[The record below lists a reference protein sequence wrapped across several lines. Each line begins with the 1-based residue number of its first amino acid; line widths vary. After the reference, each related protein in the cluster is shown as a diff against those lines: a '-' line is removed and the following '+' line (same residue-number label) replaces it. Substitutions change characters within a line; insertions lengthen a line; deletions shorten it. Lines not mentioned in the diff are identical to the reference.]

1 MANTIE
7 YIFSLQDKISAKVG
21 NITVTSDRMLGKF
34 ADLEKKTNSVTKTF
48 NETGRSLGSLREKI
62 ALLQAEREWI
72 PAENIEGIRAY
83 NREMKA
89 LNKEVTKLESL
100 NGGKF
105 KKWGQEAAAAM
116 PGANLISNPLV
127 AGAAAVGFAG
137 KSAMNFDEGMA
148 KVNITAQL
156 DEKGLDDLRTRLKQV
171 VKDNKADI
179 DIAPVGLEKIISQV
193 GDVDLSMQILDASLK
208 GSKAGFTELDTV
220 SGALAQSLSIIGKE
234 NTNAKEVLDT
244 FFAAKRVGAGEFNDF
259 ARYMPGLIAGATN
272 MGINFKE
279 VAGTFAYMTG
289 KGQSAERA
297 AVLMENAF
305 SVLGKADVRGKME
318 KAGINVFDDQGKMRG
333 MVDIFT
339 DMSGVLSGMTDEQK
353 SSILES
359 FGLTDKEAKN
369 AFAIMTSDLGKLQEA
384 MDATANSTGETEK
397 AMAFSENTIQK
408 ATEVWNQFKGIGNDL
423 GSAILPMI
431 EAGLSVASVVLSG
444 VCVALEAVNSL
455 FSWWFG
461 ELQTGNPLIW
471 GITAAVGALSAALLI
486 HHSRTYAV
494 WMLTKAKV
502 IWDGIQ
508 TAATWA
514 QTSAQWALNTA
525 FLACPLTWIV
535 LAIGAVVAA
544 VVACWNNFEGFR
556 QVVMGCWEVIKEFGR
571 VLISAIVDPF
581 KQVLKGLGSV
591 GDALVHLI
599 KGDFS
604 EAKEAAA
611 QGFKDIATGSAKMS
625 PIGIGVQVA
634 QNGKFGDAWEKG
646 KQKGTDS
653 WKTSQAEKNKP
664 NAVDALIPT
673 APTAV
678 TSAVIPPPIIPPP
691 VVPPPAG
698 SGKVAKATQVLD
710 LNDGSKE
717 SPKDYKE
724 SSGYTAV
731 TKKLAPVKLDLMPV
745 NDKLMASNGTAG
757 KVVDA
762 RDRFADAAKTDESKQ
777 EYTPEK
783 ENFLQDIML
792 NVRKIAAIG
801 AIPLAM
807 SGASPAPM
815 EAKIPNVS
823 LPETAAANIQVGQ
836 PNVLVPPMPA
846 ITVPEVSV
854 PGIDIPQI
862 PMPEMASIATPSPEV
877 YNVERSEMVTERTS
891 EFSKETVSESGKTI
905 QADRMFGQLVINIQ
919 NTDNKGIDQIRNE
932 VMKVF
937 NELLEA

>member
-7 YIFSLQDKISAKVG
+7 YIFSLQDKISAKIG

-48 NETGRSLGSLREKI
+48 NETGRSLGLLREKI

-105 KKWGQEAAAAM
+105 KKWGKEAFAAL

-156 DEKGLDDLRTRLKQV
+156 DEKGLTDLRTRLKQV

-193 GDVDLSMQILDASLK
+193 GDADLSMQILDASLK

-234 NTNAKEVLDT
+234 NTNAKEVLDV

-259 ARYMPGLIAGATN
+259 ARYMPGLIAGASN

-318 KAGINVFDDQGKMRG
+318 KAGINVFDGQGKMRG

-431 EAGLSVASVVLSG
+431 GAGLSVASVVLSG
-444 VCVALEAVNSL
+444 VCLVLETVNSL

-461 ELQTGNPLIW
+461 QLQTGNPLIW

-486 HHSRTYAV
+486 HHSRTHAV

-502 IWDGIQ
+502 VWDGIQ

-514 QTSAQWALNTA
+514 QTSAQWALNAA

-535 LAIGAVVAA
+535 LAIGAVVAI

-556 QVVMGCWEVIKEFGR
+556 KVVLGCWEVIKEFGR

-581 KQVLKGLGSV
+581 KQILKGLGSV

-604 EAKEAAA
+604 EAKAAAA
-611 QGFKDIATGSAKMS
+611 QGFKDIAEGSIKAS
-625 PIGIGVQVA
+625 PIGIGIQVA
-634 QNGKFGDAWEKG
+634 QNGQFGDAWEKG
-646 KQKGTDS
+646 KQKGSDN
-653 WKTSQAEKNKP
+653 WRASQEEKNKP
-664 NAVDALIPT
+664 NPVDALIPT
-673 APTAV
+673 APAV
-678 TSAVIPPPIIPPP
+678 ATSTLTFDELQKKLAKNQK
-691 VVPPPAG
+691 
-698 SGKVAKATQVLD
+698 GKGTGQAKQVLN
-710 LNDGSKE
+710 LNDSVQ
-717 SPKDYKE
+717 DYKE
-724 SSGYTAV
+724 SSDYTAV
-731 TKKLAPVKLDLMPV
+731 TKKIAPVKVDLMPV
-745 NDKLMASNGTAG
+745 NDKLMASNTPAS

-762 RDRFADAAKTDESKQ
+762 RSRFADAAKADEKKQ
-777 EYTPEK
+777 EYAPEK
-783 ENFLQDIML
+783 ANFLQDIML
-792 NVRKIAAIG
+792 NVRKIAAVG
-801 AIPLAM
+801 AIPLALNL
-807 SGASPAPM
+807 ASPA
-815 EAKIPNVS
+815 
-823 LPETAAANIQVGQ
+823 
-836 PNVLVPPMPA
+836 PMPA
-846 ITVPEVSV
+846 ITVPEVSI

-862 PMPEMASIATPSPEV
+862 PMPEMASIATPSAEV
-877 YNVERSEMVTERTS
+877 YDIERSEKVTERTS
-891 EFSKETVSESGKTI
+891 EFNKETVSDSGKTI

-919 NTDNKGIDQIRNE
+919 NTDNKGVEQIRTE

-937 NELLEA
+937 HELLET

>member
-7 YIFSLQDKISAKVG
+7 YIFSLQDKISAKIG

-105 KKWGQEAAAAM
+105 KKWGKEAFAAL
-116 PGANLISNPLV
+116 PGSNLISNPLV

-156 DEKGLDDLRTRLKQV
+156 DEKGLADLRTRLKQV

-179 DIAPVGLEKIISQV
+179 DVAPVGLEKIISQV
-193 GDVDLSMQILDASLK
+193 GDADLSMQILDASLK

-234 NTNAKEVLDT
+234 NTNAKEVLDV

-259 ARYMPGLIAGATN
+259 ARYMPGLIAGASN

-353 SSILES
+353 TSILES

-408 ATEVWNQFKGIGNDL
+408 ATEVWNQFKIIGNSM
-423 GSAILPMI
+423 GEIILPAI
-431 EAGLSVASVVLSG
+431 KFGLDVVSIALQGVCGSLELLSG
-444 VCVALEAVNSL
+444 M
-455 FSWWFG
+455 FSWWFNQ
-461 ELQTGNPLIW
+461 LQTGNSLIR
-471 GITAAVGALSAALLI
+471 GLTAAITALSTALLVNYI
-486 HHSRTYAV
+486 RTNAIILALRAMYL
-494 WMLTKAKV
+494 WDV
-502 IWDGIQ
+502 IVAG
-508 TAATWA
+508 ATWLW
-514 QTSAQWALNTA
+514 TGAQWALNA
-525 FLACPLTWIV
+525 SFLACPLTWIV
-535 LAIGAVVAA
+535 VGIGAVVAA
-544 VVACWNNFEGFR
+544 IVYCWNEFEGFR
-556 QVVMGCWEVIKEFGR
+556 KVVLGCWEVIKEFGR

-581 KQVLKGLGSV
+581 KQILKGLGSV
-591 GDALVHLI
+591 GDALVSLI

-604 EAKEAAA
+604 EAKKAAT
-611 QGFKDIATGSAKMS
+611 QGFKDIAEGSMKAS
-625 PIGIGVQVA
+625 PIGIGIQVA

-646 KQKGTDS
+646 KQKGADS
-653 WKTSQAEKNKP
+653 WKASQEEKNKP
-664 NAVDALIPT
+664 NPVDTLIPT
-673 APTAV
+673 
-678 TSAVIPPPIIPPP
+678 TSAVATPTLTFDELQKKL
-691 VVPPPAG
+691 AKNQK
-698 SGKVAKATQVLD
+698 GKGTGQTKQVLN
-710 LNDGSKE
+710 LNDSVQ
-717 SPKDYKE
+717 DYKE
-724 SSGYTAV
+724 SSDYTAV
-731 TKKLAPVKLDLMPV
+731 TKKLAPVKVDLMPV
-745 NDKLMASNGTAG
+745 TDKLMASNAPAS

-762 RDRFADAAKTDESKQ
+762 RDRFADAAKADETKQ
-777 EYTPEK
+777 EYAPEK
-783 ENFLQDIML
+783 ANFLQDIML
-792 NVRKIAAIG
+792 NVRKIAAVG
-801 AIPLAM
+801 AIPLALNL
-807 SGASPAPM
+807 ASPA
-815 EAKIPNVS
+815 
-823 LPETAAANIQVGQ
+823 
-836 PNVLVPPMPA
+836 PMPA

-854 PGIDIPQI
+854 SGIDIPQI

-877 YNVERSEMVTERTS
+877 YDIERSEKVTERTS
-891 EFSKETVSESGKTI
+891 EFNKETVSESGKSMQI
-905 QADRMFGQLVINIQ
+905 DRIC
-919 NTDNKGIDQIRNE
+919 DQIVIHVQNMDGKGKEEIRTEILNVLNE
-932 VMKVF
+932 I
-937 NELLEA
+937 LEG

>member
-7 YIFSLQDKISAKVG
+7 YIFSLQDKISAKIG

-34 ADLEKKTNSVTKTF
+34 SDLEKKTNSVTKTF

-89 LNKEVTKLESL
+89 LTKEVNKLESL

-105 KKWGQEAAAAM
+105 KKWGKEAFAAM
-116 PGANLISNPLV
+116 PGSNLIANPLV

-156 DEKGLDDLRTRLKQV
+156 DEKGLTDLKTRLKQV

-179 DIAPVGLEKIISQV
+179 DIAPVGMEKIISQV
-193 GDVDLSMQILDASLK
+193 GDADLSMQILDASLK

-259 ARYMPGLIAGATN
+259 ARYMPGLIAGASN

-397 AMAFSENTIQK
+397 AMAFSENSVQK
-408 ATEVWNQFKGIGNDL
+408 ATEVWNQFKGIGLNL
-423 GSAILPMI
+423 GEAILPMI
-431 EAGLSVASVVLSG
+431 GAGLSVVGVVLDS
-444 VCVALEAVNSL
+444 VCMVLETVNSL

-461 ELQTGNPLIW
+461 LLQTGNPLVW

-486 HHSRTYAV
+486 HHARIHAV
-494 WMLTKAKV
+494 WILTKAKV
-502 IWDGIQ
+502 VWDGIQ

-514 QTSAQWALNTA
+514 QTAAQWALNAA

-535 LAIGAVVAA
+535 IAIGAVVAA

-556 QVVMGCWEVIKEFGR
+556 KVVMGCWEVIKEFGS
-571 VLISAIVDPF
+571 VLINAIVDPF
-581 KQVLKGLGSV
+581 KQVLKGLSSV

-611 QGFKDIATGSAKMS
+611 QGIKDIAMGSAKMS

-634 QNGKFGDAWEKG
+634 KNGNYNDAFAKG
-646 KQKGTDS
+646 KQKGADS
-653 WKTSQAEKNKP
+653 WKASQEEDNKP
-664 NAVDALIPT
+664 NTVDALIPT
-673 APTAV
+673 APATAIS
-678 TSAVIPPPIIPPP
+678 TFNFAELQKKLNQK
-691 VVPPPAG
+691 
-698 SGKVAKATQVLD
+698 GKGTGQSKQVLN
-710 LNDGSKE
+710 LNE
-717 SPKDYKE
+717 PIQDYKE
-724 SSGYTAV
+724 SSDYTAV
-731 TKKLAPVKLDLMPV
+731 TKKIAPVTVDLIPTT
-745 NDKLMASNGTAG
+745 DKLIASNAPAS

-762 RDRFADAAKTDESKQ
+762 RDRFAHGAKADESKQ
-777 EYTPEK
+777 EYVPSKT
-783 ENFLQDIML
+783 NLLQDIML
-792 NVRKIAAIG
+792 NVRKIAAVG
-801 AIPLAM
+801 AIPLAINLT
-807 SGASPAPM
+807 SVPT
-815 EAKIPNVS
+815 EAKTPAVN
-823 LPETAAANIQVGQ
+823 LPEMG
-836 PNVLVPPMPA
+836 
-846 ITVPEVSV
+846 
-854 PGIDIPQI
+854 
-862 PMPEMASIATPSPEV
+862 SIAMPSPEV
-877 YNVERSEMVTERTS
+877 YDIERSEKTMERTS
-891 EFSKETVSESGKTI
+891 EVKTETVYESGRRMQI
-905 QADRMFGQLVINIQ
+905 DRIC
-919 NTDNKGIDQIRNE
+919 DQIVIHVQNMDGKGKEEIRTDILN
-932 VMKVF
+932 VL
-937 NELLEA
+937 NELLEV